1 MSSSPSSR
9 GRGLKYLFSFYSL
22 ILCRSPSS
30 RGRGLK
36 SLQFLCQSPYRLVA
50 LFTRAWIEIDSQRNI
65 DRDRSVALFT
75 RAWIEMHISN
85 DTPLADG
92 SPSSRGRGLK
102 SHTEGDLYYRVASPS
117 SRGRGLKYDYRKM
130 TKKDEVALFTRAWI
144 EIAPLV
150 W

>member
-50 LFTRAWIEIDSQRNI
+50 LFTRAWIE
-65 DRDRSVALFT
+65 L
-75 RAWIEMHISN
+75 HISN

>member
-102 SHTEGDLYYRVASPS
+102 LLPLCRSGNPLKSPS
-117 SRGRGLKYDYRKM
+117 SRGRGLKSPE
-130 TKKDEVALFTRAWI
+130 TELKKEDKVSPSSRGRGLK
-144 EIAPLV
+144 
-150 W
+150 